1 MALTNLLGTISSYFR
16 IKDIELKNNSSILEI
31 KNTSDTLIVARAADP
46 VGDTDVAT
54 KGWINSNVSVP
65 PNIVKSITLT
75 ATTSTATSTATVP
88 TNAIVHDIRV
98 KVGTVYDNAS
108 VATIKVAEQTIYAS
122 LAMQETELFQL
133 VVRELI
139 TTGGVVSIEFSL
151 SPTTGAC
158 TVEIYYSIPSV

>member
-16 IKDIELKNNSSILEI
+16 IGNIKLTNNSSVLEV
-31 KNTSDTLIVARAADP
+31 KNTSDTLIVTRAADP

-108 VATIKVAEQTIYAS
+108 VATIKVDEQTIYAS

-158 TVEIYYSIPSV
+158 TVEVYYSILSV